1 MDLDWL
7 RPVASGVV
15 GGLVV
20 WLLARAGRKP
30 APRNANV
37 RELTYGSGF
46 RVFTIALVPGSL
58 FVAYAAA
65 HARNS
70 QLLLASCVA
79 AVFLAAAVF
88 FVYQVFFVR
97 LAYDDESVYYRSPLS
112 GSHRIPWTDVL
123 EVGYSGL
130 MQSHYL
136 RTEKVPRIWCSNMLQ
151 GYEELGAFLSQKADQ
166 LFGGD
171 ET

>member
-1 MDLDWL
+1 M
-7 RPVASGVV
+7 V
-15 GGLVV
+15 
-20 WLLARAGRKP
+20 P
-30 APRNANV
+30 AFAF
-37 RELTYGSGF
+37 S
-46 RVFTIALVPGSL
+46 
-58 FVAYAAA
+58 
-65 HARNS
+65 
-70 QLLLASCVA
+70 LLLLYRVPYLWPTRQLTREIASSCSHRA
-79 AVFLAAAVF
+79 LRRSCLAAAVF

-97 LAYDDESVYYRSPLS
+97 LAYDDESIYCRSPLS

-123 EVGYSGL
+123 KVGYSGL